1 MAEKIVQ
8 LFGSLVITISLFA
21 GVLQVMTVGA

>member
-1 MAEKIVQ
+1 MSEKIVQ

-21 GVLQVMTVGA
+21 GVLQVLTAGT

>member
-1 MAEKIVQ
+1 MSEKIVQ

-21 GVLQVMTVGA
+21 GIVQAMTVGA